1 MLRSTQHN
9 IEGLKVKSNPEVMKD
24 FFKRIQKITIKE
36 KIDTLTSLKL
46 RTSEEA
52 LGENEYMCMY
62 GWVPSLFLFTT
73 ATFLIDYQFSSV
85 AQSCPTLCNPMDCSM
100 PGFLVLPCLLEF
112 TQTHVHQW
120 CHPTIS
126 SSIAPFS
133 SCLQYFPASWSF
145 LMSQLFVS
153 GGRSVGASA

>member
-62 GWVPSLFLFTT
+62 G
-73 ATFLIDYQFSSV
+73 
-85 AQSCPTLCNPMDCSM
+85 
-100 PGFLVLPCLLEF
+100 
-112 TQTHVHQW
+112 
-120 CHPTIS
+120 
-126 SSIAPFS
+126 
-133 SCLQYFPASWSF
+133 
-145 LMSQLFVS
+145 
-153 GGRSVGASA
+153 